1 MRIPKIFSGK
11 NPERLEQKA
20 DWYFE
25 NKTWGKAKLE
35 YEAAL
40 AKLEKKSPGDAE
52 FKDRLETKIRQSKE
66 SLAFEHKQSADE
78 LMGAGYYEDS
88 GELYGLALELTED
101 PQLLVALEKC
111 MQEIENWAVK
121 KEQKEIPGIIR
132 PAEKVIEPVHREH
145 DDEYF
150 TALCGP
156 LPDNIRKAYQGYGD
170 IFKKGYIALNQGE
183 YGQAAKQLSLAMT
196 EHPSPDSFIP
206 LELATAYLNLEKYE
220 EAQLLLEAFVENQPK
235 VLPGYQLLCEI
246 FWETKAFDAADKLL
260 SSIPQELKNSV
271 SVYLLR
277 GETFFRR
284 QNYSQAKTLYLD
296 FLQSFG
302 WHEHIARALART
314 LEAGGEMEK
323 ARQLYGEIL
332 GNCRSCSSR
341 VDPFIK
347 RKFADLSLEAG
358 LYSTN
363 ILEHYLSLVQEDP
376 GRAVEYHQKIS
387 HIYSALGNE
396 AEARRFELIA
406 KTLENKE

>member
-11 NPERLEQKA
+11 NPEKHEQKA
-20 DWYFE
+20 DWYFK
-25 NKTWGKAKLE
+25 NKSWGKAKLE

-40 AKLEKKSPGDAE
+40 AKLEKKSPWDAE

-78 LMGAGYYEDS
+78 LMGAGYYEDA

-101 PQLLVALEKC
+101 PQLLVALGKC
-111 MQEIENWAVK
+111 MQEIENCAVK
-121 KEQKEIPGIIR
+121 EEQNDIPDIVR
-132 PAEKVIEPVHREH
+132 TAEKVIGPVTREH

-150 TALCGP
+150 TALCGT
-156 LPDNIRKAYQGYGD
+156 LPDNIRKAYQGYGE

-183 YGQAAKQLSLAMT
+183 YEQAAKQLSLAMT
-196 EHPSPDSFIP
+196 ENPSPDSFIP

-220 EAQLLLEAFVENQPK
+220 EAQLLLEAFVETQPK

-246 FWETKAFDAADKLL
+246 LWETKAFDAAEKLL
-260 SSIPQELKNSV
+260 SSIPEQLKESV
-271 SVYLLR
+271 AVYLLR

-284 QNYSQAKTLYLD
+284 QKYSQAKTLYLD
-296 FLQSFG
+296 FLQSFD

-314 LEAGGEMEK
+314 LEAGGEIEE
-323 ARQLYGEIL
+323 ARQLYGQIL
-332 GNCRSCSSR
+332 NHCRSCSSR

-347 RKFADLSLEAG
+347 RKFADLSLETG
-358 LYSTN
+358 LYSAK

-376 GRAVEYHQKIS
+376 EHAADYHQKIS

-396 AEARRFELIA
+396 AEARRFQLIA
-406 KTLENKE
+406 NELEKKE

>member
-11 NPERLEQKA
+11 NPEQHEQKA

-40 AKLEKKSPGDAE
+40 AKLEKKTPGDAE

-78 LMGAGYYEDS
+78 LMGAGYYEDAA
-88 GELYGLALELTED
+88 ELYGLALELTED

-111 MQEIENWAVK
+111 MQEIENCTVK
-121 KEQKEIPGIIR
+121 KEQKDIPDIVR
-132 PAEKVIEPVHREH
+132 PAEKVIAPANREH
-145 DDEYF
+145 GDEYF
-150 TALCGP
+150 AALYGT
-156 LPDNIRKAYQGYGD
+156 LPDNIRKAYLGYGD
-170 IFKKGYIALNQGE
+170 TFKKGYIALNQGE
-183 YGQAAKQLSLAMT
+183 FEQAAKQLSVAMT
-196 EHPSPDSFIP
+196 ENPSPESFIP
-206 LELATAYLNLEKYE
+206 LELATAYLNLEKYD

-246 FWETKAFDAADKLL
+246 LWETKAFDAAEKLL
-260 SSIPQELKNSV
+260 STIPEVLKESV
-271 SVYLLR
+271 AVYLLR

-284 QNYSQAKTLYLD
+284 QSYSQAKTLYLD

-314 LEAGGEMEK
+314 LEAGGETEK

-332 GNCRSCSSR
+332 NNCQSCSSR

-347 RKFADLSLEAG
+347 RKFADLSLVAG
-358 LYSTN
+358 LYSTK

-376 GRAVEYHQKIS
+376 GRAAEYHQKIS
-387 HIYSALGNE
+387 RIYSALGNE

-406 KTLENKE
+406 NELENKE

>member
-1 MRIPKIFSGK
+1 MGFFNLFSAK
-11 NPERLEQKA
+11 NPHDFEQKG
-20 DWYFE
+20 DMYFQ
-25 NKTWGKAKLE
+25 TGGPGKAKIE

-40 AKLEKKSPGDAE
+40 AKLEKISPDNAE
-52 FKDRLETKIRQSKE
+52 FKIRLGQKIRQSKE
-66 SLAFEHKQSADE
+66 ALALEHKQSADVFLE
-78 LMGAGYYEDS
+78 AAYYEDAR
-88 GELYGLALELTED
+88 EYYELALELTENAD
-101 PQLLVALEKC
+101 LSTAIDTCL
-111 MQEIENWAVK
+111 QEIEDCTVK

-132 PAEKVIEPVHREH
+132 PAEKVIEPVNREH

-246 FWETKAFDAADKLL
+246 FWETKAFDTADKLL
-260 SSIPQELKNSV
+260 SSIPEELKESV

-284 QNYSQAKTLYLD
+284 QNYSQAKTMYLD

-332 GNCRSCSSR
+332 SNCRSCSSR